1 MALHNCIHANLIE
14 IKQDHILISSE
25 HNNSHSLQFKFSAD
39 SSAIFFYKTL
49 KCLKLKNSNSICRDF
64 KNRRSSEA
72 ESWTNQLHFTG
83 NWEWMQIPRGHDQWN
98 KSKCC
103 QLSMASC
110 MRKASPYET
119 VGSSDHYKLKW
130 F

>member
-14 IKQDHILISSE
+14 IKQDQILISSE
-25 HNNSHSLQFKFSAD
+25 HNNSHSLQFKFSSD

-72 ESWTNQLHFTG
+72 ESWANQLHFTG
-83 NWEWMQIPRGHDQWN
+83 N
-98 KSKCC
+98 
-103 QLSMASC
+103 
-110 MRKASPYET
+110 
-119 VGSSDHYKLKW
+119 
-130 F
+130 